1 MPLENILIP
10 CMPLAPHVIDTKNY
24 TYMPLS
30 GTQGMSIK
38 SDGIP
43 GIFSRWKVER
53 NRWSAAQDSK
63 EGQLVGVQ
71 GDPKAAN
78 LSACLP
84 VLRSFALGPSQR
96 SRQSPT
102 WRPICPNPPEEEG
115 APLLCFDL
123 WLLPTDMTGSNPPV
137 PCALYW

>member
-1 MPLENILIP
+1 MRWL
-10 CMPLAPHVIDTKNY
+10 LAVVGRDKQMLLAYIGI
-24 TYMPLS
+24 
-30 GTQGMSIK
+30 GTVERRVRRAVRR
-38 SDGIP
+38 P
-43 GIFSRWKVER
+43 RETTTRWKVER

-84 VLRSFALGPSQR
+84 VPRSFALGPSER

-115 APLLCFDL
+115 APLLCFDIR
-123 WLLPTDMTGSNPPV
+123 LLPTDMTGSNPPV

>member
-1 MPLENILIP
+1 MRWL
-10 CMPLAPHVIDTKNY
+10 LAVVGRDKQMLLAIAY
-24 TYMPLS
+24 IGI
-30 GTQGMSIK
+30 GTVERRVRRAVRR
-38 SDGIP
+38 P
-43 GIFSRWKVER
+43 RETTTRWKVER

-84 VLRSFALGPSQR
+84 VPRSFALCPSER

-102 WRPICPNPPEEEG
+102 WRPICPNPPDEEG
-115 APLLCFDL
+115 APLLCFDIR
-123 WLLPTDMTGSNPPV
+123 LLPTDMTGSNPPV